1 MRRTKRILLTGGGS
15 GVHVYPLVAVAEALR
30 PLAEA
35 QQASVDLYY
44 LGPDDQYR
52 QILDKA
58 GIRTYGL
65 AAGKIRRYVSLANFL
80 DIPKFFIGL
89 IQAFA
94 KVFWIMPDAIFSKGG
109 TGAFAVVFAG
119 WFYRIP
125 VVIHESDTVP
135 GLTNLASSRFAK
147 RIAVGFEIALQYFNP
162 RKAVWTGNPVR
173 SDLLKN
179 QMNPGDAKHAL
190 HFDAETPLLLILG
203 GSLGSQ
209 RINEFILP
217 LLKELLHDTQV
228 LHQTGFANYEEVKK
242 LSQAALLDVSAGE
255 ELRTRYQAFPYLERD
270 MRVALAAADLVVTR
284 AGASNIFEIAAYGKP
299 AILIPLLESANDHQ
313 RVNAYEFS
321 KTGAAIV
328 IEEPN
333 LLPGIFLSQVKEL
346 LGNQNALRSM
356 AKASLGFFRSNAAEL
371 ISQEILKLV

>member
-1 MRRTKRILLTGGGS
+1 M
-15 GVHVYPLVAVAEALR
+15 
-30 PLAEA
+30 
-35 QQASVDLYY
+35 
-44 LGPDDQYR
+44 
-52 QILDKA
+52 
-58 GIRTYGL
+58 
-65 AAGKIRRYVSLANFL
+65 
-80 DIPKFFIGL
+80 
-89 IQAFA
+89 
-94 KVFWIMPDAIFSKGG
+94 
-109 TGAFAVVFAG
+109 
-119 WFYRIP
+119 
-125 VVIHESDTVP
+125 
-135 GLTNLASSRFAK
+135 
-147 RIAVGFEIALQYFNP
+147 
-162 RKAVWTGNPVR
+162 
-173 SDLLKN
+173 
-179 QMNPGDAKHAL
+179 
-190 HFDAETPLLLILG
+190 LILG